1 MAEGRKVRIFLL
13 QFIVEYRETASLQT
27 YFSTQENE
35 VSFWNQHVNGKR
47 RKNESLQTVS
57 V

>member
-35 VSFWNQHVNGKR
+35 VSF
-47 RKNESLQTVS
+47 
-57 V
+57 